1 MSETMKTVTEHVWS
15 HICTAPTKVAM
26 LVTKQKPTQAKPRVV
41 RITWHEYGLMVA
53 QAALFL
59 RQAGMKKGDRVAMI
73 GDCSPEWAVIN
84 RAIQSRG
91 GIIVGIYGD
100 STPDQVAH
108 ILKDSGASLLLIEN
122 SEEWGRLSAGVDILL
137 KPHSFAQVLQHVPD
151 REETEKE
158 FWRLRLTYDQKL
170 LNFGIDADPPVALD
184 DVCSLI
190 YTSGSTGTPKGVV
203 LTHRNLAASCESL
216 ARRGFNFDSRDTF
229 LHYLTFV
236 HVYGRANGLEIAERF
251 ATTSCFCTKDE
262 LKEALPLYKPTVM
275 LGVPRVWNRFKKGI
289 ESKVQ
294 NKRGLQGML
303 ARWAL
308 TGEKRGVRHLI
319 AEALVFRKIRR
330 TLGAGRLRILLS
342 GSAAIPVET
351 VKFFNVLGLTLREG
365 YGLTETCG
373 GICANTLN
381 DNKFGSLGKP
391 IDGVEIKIV
400 PDPDFPAAST
410 GVLWVRGACVFKG
423 YWNMAEKNKEVFD
436 QENWFNTGDIV
447 YRDEDGFLWYRGRKN
462 RNKKLDTGKFY
473 SEEKIQAAMDGSSI
487 VSAVVPTGEGRAFV
501 GALIFIDPEAAKE
514 LVGQN
519 QLPEPGN
526 ELLFYA
532 RHPAVRHAVAETVAK
547 ANNSLEPWE
556 RVKHWEIV
564 PVVPSVENGLLTN
577 TQKIRIE
584 AAKERFLAVTEE
596 IHSRTRDENSEHSN
610 PAAH

>member
-1 MSETMKTVTEHVWS
+1 MSKNMKTVTEHVWS
-15 HICTAPTKVAM
+15 RICAEPTKLAM
-26 LVTKQKPTQAKPRVV
+26 RVTIQKPTEAKPRVV
-41 RITWHEYGLMVA
+41 GITWHEYGLMVA

-59 RQAGMKKGDRVAMI
+59 RQAGMKKGERVAMI
-73 GDCSPEWAVIN
+73 GDCTPEWAVIN
-84 RAIQSRG
+84 RAIQSLG

-122 SEEWGRLSAGVDILL
+122 NEDWGRLSAGVDILL
-137 KPHSFAQVLQHVPD
+137 KPHSFAQVLPHVAD
-151 REETEKE
+151 RKEIDKE

-170 LNFGIDADPPVALD
+170 LNFGIDAESPVQLD

-203 LTHRNLAASCESL
+203 LTHRTLAASCESL

-236 HVYGRANGLEIAERF
+236 HVYGWANGLEIAERF
-251 ATTSCFCTKDE
+251 GTISCFCTKE
-262 LKEALPLYKPTVM
+262 GLKEALALYKPTVM

-289 ESKVQ
+289 ETQIQ
-294 NKRGLQGML
+294 NKPGLQGKI

-308 TGEKRGVRHLI
+308 AGEKKGFRQLI
-319 AEALVFRKIRR
+319 AELLVFSKIRR
-330 TLGAGRLRILLS
+330 KLGAQRLRILLS

-351 VKFFNVLGLTLREG
+351 VKFFNAIGLTLREG

-373 GICANTLN
+373 GICANTLD

-400 PDPDFPAAST
+400 PDPDFPDANT
-410 GVLWVRGACVFKG
+410 GVLWVRGDCVFKG
-423 YWNMAEKNKEVFD
+423 YWNMPEKNKEVFD

-447 YRDEDGFLWYRGRKN
+447 YQDEDGFLWYRGRKS

-473 SEEKIQAAMDGSSI
+473 SEEKIQAAIDGSSI

-532 RHPAVRHAVAETVAK
+532 RHPAVRHAVAEAVAR
-547 ANNSLEPWE
+547 ANNSLQPWE

-564 PVVPSVENGLLTN
+564 PVVPTVKNGLLTN

-584 AAKERFLAVTEE
+584 AAKMRFLPQIEE